1 MKKIYLVMLASLL
14 VFVFG
19 TDLAFAQKDKMLKG
33 TKEEAVEM
41 VKKAVTLY
49 KKVGREK
56 AFEAMNDPKGEFQYK
71 DLYIWVIDL
80 DANGLCVARPVFRQ
94 LIGQELC
101 DFVDADGKYFMKEA
115 CELGKTK
122 GMGWVDY
129 KWANPL
135 TKRNEEKSTY
145 FECVKNI
152 CFFCGFYK

>member
-1 MKKIYLVMLASLL
+1 MKKLFLITLASLL
-14 VFVFG
+14 IC
-19 TDLAFAQKDKMLKG
+19 AFCANVALAQKDKMLKG

-41 VKKAVTLY
+41 VKKAITLY
-49 KKVGREK
+49 KEAGREK
-56 AFEAMNDPKGEFQYK
+56 AFAAIDDPKGEFQYK
-71 DLYIWVIDL
+71 DLYVWVIDL

-115 CELGKTK
+115 CEVGKTK

-135 TKRNEEKSTY
+135 TKRNEDKSTY

-152 CFFCGFYK
+152 CFFCGYYK